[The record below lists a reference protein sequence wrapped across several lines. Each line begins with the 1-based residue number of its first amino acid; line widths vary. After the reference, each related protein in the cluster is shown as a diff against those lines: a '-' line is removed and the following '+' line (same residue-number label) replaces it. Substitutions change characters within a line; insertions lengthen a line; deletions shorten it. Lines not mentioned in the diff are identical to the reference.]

1 MSDPHQFLPVSSSGV
16 NSQDI
21 SNARRVEFV
30 FEEIGFQRR
39 GFFRFQAIVERPSWH
54 GDRRGETDGFRKI
67 LGISQREFLTVKIAD
82 GRMSFHDNSRFVPV
96 DTTHERAL
104 NGGDQAILKL
114 VGVFAK
120 IPHVAISILGEPIER
135 IFRQPAVHSDRIV
148 DFDAGDAED
157 HLGMVRHGELIV
169 FKTLGGMTLIDE
181 GRARP

>member
-82 GRMSFHDNSRFVPV
+82 GRMCFHDHTRLVAV
-96 DTTHERAL
+96 DASHERAFD
-104 NGGDQAILKL
+104 GGDQAVLEF
-114 VGVFAK
+114 VRVFAEV
-120 IPHVAISILGEPIER
+120 PHVAVSVLSKPIKC
-135 IFRQPAVHSDRIV
+135 IF
-148 DFDAGDAED
+148 G
-157 HLGMVRHGELIV
+157 
-169 FKTLGGMTLIDE
+169 
-181 GRARP
+181 

>member
-1 MSDPHQFLPVSSSGV
+1 TNMQKLFCLFLWVASFMSDPHQFLPVSSSGV

-82 GRMSFHDNSRFVPV
+82 GRMSFHDNTRFVLF
-96 DTTHERAL
+96 DTTYERAL
-104 NGGDQAILKL
+104 NGGDQANLKL
-114 VGVFAK
+114 VGAFAK
-120 IPHVAISILGEPIER
+120 IPHVAISILGAPLER
-135 IFRQPAVHSDRIV
+135 TFGDPAVTSDSSA
-148 DFDAGDAED
+148 DFDSAD
-157 HLGMVRHGELIV
+157 
-169 FKTLGGMTLIDE
+169 
-181 GRARP
+181 

>member
-67 LGISQREFLTVKIAD
+67 LGIRQREFLTVKIAT

-96 DTTHERAL
+96 DTTPERAL
-104 NGGDQAILKL
+104 KGGVQAILQL
-114 VGVFAK
+114 VRAYGML
-120 IPHVAISILGEPIER
+120 PTVALS
-135 IFRQPAVHSDRIV
+135 V
-148 DFDAGDAED
+148 
-157 HLGMVRHGELIV
+157 
-169 FKTLGGMTLIDE
+169 
-181 GRARP
+181 